1 MRISRVSAAAVC
13 MSWIPGALVFAAPT
27 NAAPFSNCDQ
37 ARAAGAAPISVGQP
51 GYSRKLDRD
60 GDGIACDTG
69 SGSGYV
75 PAAPFVPAQPA
86 PATQPTPPEPGPSA
100 ASTAATPAET
110 CTDWMKLRINP
121 ATGLEEVCGPI
132 GSPAYVYYWIDPQP
146 MPGGVHDAG
155 SPCPGVEPHI
165 FARSIDDYQIW
176 CASAGSIR
184 LPGDRWTDSPQ
195 PAWGLYSP

>member
-1 MRISRVSAAAVC
+1 MSVVAVC
-13 MSWIPGALVFAAPT
+13 VSWIPAALMFAAPT

-37 ARAAGAAPISVGQP
+37 ARAAGAAPIYLGQP

-69 SGSGYV
+69 SGSEYV
-75 PAAPFVPAQPA
+75 PAAPFAPAQPA
-86 PATQPTPPEPGPSA
+86 PATQPAPSEPGASA

-132 GSPAYVYYWIDPQP
+132 GSRAYVYYWIDPQP

-155 SPCPGVEPHI
+155 SACLGVTPYTY
-165 FARSIDDYQIW
+165 ARSTDDYQIW
-176 CASAGSIR
+176 CASGVGLR
-184 LPGDRWTDSPQ
+184 LPGDKTMDSPQ
-195 PAWGLYSP
+195 PVWVLYSR